1 MKQVSQRSIALSH
14 GRIAPAPIRHYR
26 IGNWVLAPIA
36 AISGIL
42 LTGFV
47 AIHMFGNVKAFFG
60 PEDFNNYAHFLRVA
74 GPPLLPAGGVLWCFR
89 IGLLLVAGAHIWAT
103 ALITWRAKTHRG
115 PTRTHTSLLSRT
127 MWITG
132 AALIAFVVIHILDL
146 TTGALHRDF
155 TAPTATAS
163 SAYENLIA
171 SLSRPSFA
179 LIYLLAMAA
188 LAAHL
193 WHGLQLALFDLGL
206 TANTWRRYLSIIG
219 YAIALIVPLVNMT
232 FPVLIFAGVIT

>member
-1 MKQVSQRSIALSH
+1 MKQANDHDVALQH
-14 GRIAPAPIRHYR
+14 GRITPARIRHYR

-36 AISGIL
+36 AITGIL
-42 LTGFV
+42 LTAFV
-47 AIHMFGNVKAFFG
+47 AVHMFGNLKAFIG
-60 PEDFNNYAHFLRVA
+60 PQDFNDYAHFLRVA
-74 GPPLLPAGGVLWCFR
+74 GPPLLPEGGVLWCFR
-89 IGLLLVAGAHIWAT
+89 IGLLIVAGAHIWAT
-103 ALITWRAKTHRG
+103 LLITWRAKTHRG
-115 PTRTHTSLLSRT
+115 TVHTTTSLISRS

-155 TAPTATAS
+155 IAPTAQAS

-188 LAAHL
+188 LALHL

-206 TANTWRRYLSIIG
+206 SAKKWRRWLSVLG
-219 YAIALIVPLVNMT
+219 YAIALVVPVVNMS
-232 FPVLIFAGVIT
+232 FPLLILAGVIS